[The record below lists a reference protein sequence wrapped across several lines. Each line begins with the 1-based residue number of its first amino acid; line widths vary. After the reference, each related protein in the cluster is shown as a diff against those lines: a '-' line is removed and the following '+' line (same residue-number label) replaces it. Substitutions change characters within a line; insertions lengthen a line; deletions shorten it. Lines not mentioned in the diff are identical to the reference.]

1 MTDLQTFREETR
13 DWLEANC
20 PPEMRKPGDVAW
32 GGRNAQFSHPD
43 QKLWLERM
51 GEKGWTCPTWPSEYG
66 GGGLSKEEN
75 KILQEEMGAIGAR
88 SPLGKFR
95 YLDAWTCSS

>member
-43 QKLWLERM
+43 QN
-51 GEKGWTCPTWPSEYG
+51 YG
-66 GGGLSKEEN
+66 LIEWAKRVGPALPGLVSTVEVDFLKKKTKFSK
-75 KILQEEMGAIGAR
+75 KKWGQ
-88 SPLGKFR
+88 
-95 YLDAWTCSS
+95 

>member
-43 QKLWLERM
+43 QKLWL
-51 GEKGWTCPTWPSEYG
+51 GENG
-66 GGGLSKEEN
+66 
-75 KILQEEMGAIGAR
+75 
-88 SPLGKFR
+88 
-95 YLDAWTCSS
+95 

>member
-20 PPEMRKPGDVAW
+20 PQEMRKPGDVAW

-43 QKLWLERM
+43 QKNMVGKNGGKRM
-51 GEKGWTCPTWPSEYG
+51 D
-66 GGGLSKEEN
+66 LSD
-75 KILQEEMGAIGAR
+75 LA
-88 SPLGKFR
+88 
-95 YLDAWTCSS
+95 